1 MIIRWSKGRPL
12 SWNGKYLFILRLS
25 TVESASEDALLCPC
39 TIAAHCSSHVH
50 LLSFFIEASF
60 TSVSQNE
67 VHRPLISKSLVWG
80 GVMSIKTQI
89 PEPSHK
95 PRFGITGVPLGVSP
109 ASIPILCLKSLR
121 ITKSKIFTSL
131 YTLSLISVSL
141 FFLLKRILSRNEIN
155 FQKL

>member
-1 MIIRWSKGRPL
+1 MKQGQTFKLEWEVPL
-12 SWNGKYLFILRLS
+12 HSQTQYSGVSIWGC
-25 TVESASEDALLCPC
+25 SAVS
-39 TIAAHCSSHVH
+39 IAAHCSSHVH